1 MTEIRLVQLINF
13 LQDWSIPYVCFILMI
28 NCCCLT
34 FWARKHFSN
43 HAVMWYKIIM
53 CFGQLCDLHFSTS
66 KLTIFSLLHVRNTYS
81 MLWHELDFKGAFFW
95 ENPNPDSWIRKGIL
109 HFITKIQRWIIN
121 PENPHFEW
129 ILQIKSKCWFLRF
142 IIRAF
147 FFWGGGGGG
156 GKDPKKV
163 HLTSGLPCKYAC
175 LAIFLLAWQ
184 NLSWKRKLRWLF
196 PSYNWT
202 VFFRSPEWN
211 ITSWR

>member
-95 ENPNPDSWIRKGIL
+95 GNPNPDSWIRKGIL
-109 HFITKIQRWIIN
+109 HFITKIQRWIVN

-142 IIRAF
+142 MIRAFF
-147 FFWGGGGGG
+147 FFWGGGGRKERIQKKYIWQAVFHANMLVSPYFCLHDKTFH
-156 GKDPKKV
+156 GKKKIEV
-163 HLTSGLPCKYAC
+163 VIPL
-175 LAIFLLAWQ
+175 
-184 NLSWKRKLRWLF
+184 
-196 PSYNWT
+196 
-202 VFFRSPEWN
+202 V
-211 ITSWR
+211 